1 MKLEIGQGTKDC
13 FRFRGI
19 MARATRAED
28 LKKIF
33 REEKLTQEEMAKRLR
48 EELKQIGKE
57 AGGAPFQVEAAKQ
70 LAQMFRLALKELKEE
85 KK

>member
-1 MKLEIGQGTKDC
+1 MQC
-13 FRFRGI
+13 
-19 MARATRAED
+19 ARVED

-70 LAQMFRLALKELKEE
+70 LAEIFKLALKELKS
-85 KK
+85 